1 MSNSD
6 KQDRLKLCLLLALLT
21 VVLLSLINPRGVAS
35 GEQDYHSH
43 SEINSLVGKTKNAKL
58 AYLSSEFD
66 FYDFDVTQKIRK
78 RYGESILLENSKELL
93 NAASFGDW
101 YLNKYLVTN
110 KFTHILVPRDS
121 AARYRIT
128 HKWGARGGIDIDLK
142 SPFFTK
148 KLVTTGQY
156 PLAVFEVTKTVEIK
170 LRETNYSFDF
180 DESTRS
186 SIYSPIKIQKEV
198 GLYSYSYSQ
207 SYLDG
212 PNVSWILSRGS
223 GLEEQPSFTVQS
235 SDETFV
241 GVEISIEFVAAYG
254 LNAPPQVVVLS
265 VGDEIFNVLVTVNKP
280 GRIVFTA
287 NAGDRVQMRN
297 SLPCRAASSF
307 DVKNVDPRQF
317 CFGISGIT
325 VRPLMVQEQ
334 NSK

>member
-1 MSNSD
+1 VSNSD
-6 KQDRLKLCLLLALLT
+6 KQDQLKLCSLLALL
-21 VVLLSLINPRGVAS
+21 VVLLLCLINPLGVAS
-35 GEQDYHSH
+35 GEQDYHSY
-43 SEINSLVGKTKNAKL
+43 SEIKSLLSKTDNAKL
-58 AYLSSEFD
+58 AYLSSDLD

-78 RYGESILLENSKELL
+78 QYGEAVMLENSKELL

-101 YLNKYLVTN
+101 FLNKYLVTN
-110 KFTHILVPRDS
+110 NFTHILVPRES

-128 HKWGARGGIDIDLK
+128 HKWGSRGGIDIDLR
-142 SPFFTK
+142 SPFFTR
-148 KLVTTGQY
+148 KLITSGQY
-156 PLAVFEVTKTVEIK
+156 PLAVFEITKTVDVK
-170 LRETNYSFDF
+170 LRETNYSLDF
-180 DESTRS
+180 DKSLRP
-186 SIYSPIKIQKEV
+186 SIYSPIKIQKEA

-235 SDETFV
+235 SDDAFV
-241 GVEISIEFVAAYG
+241 GVQVSIEFVAAYG
-254 LNAPPQVVVLS
+254 SNAPDQVVVLS
-265 VGDEIFNVLVTVNKP
+265 VGDEIFDVLVSVNKP

-287 NAGDRVQMRN
+287 NAGVRVQMRN
-297 SLPCRAASSF
+297 SLPCRSASSF
-307 DVKNVDPRQF
+307 DVKNMDTRQF